1 MPERLRSCAA
11 GVARGSVAVAFL
23 LGAGFL
29 AVFVACS
36 PGDAS
41 TPDGDAG
48 ITTDAPL
55 DRLAAGELAVRRRAC
70 GSCHQSSDPADGVM
84 SGQTTPRL
92 GTLSYPANLTPDVE
106 TGIGGWPAAR
116 IVFAMRHGVDVDD
129 QPLCA
134 AMPRF
139 DLEDEEAYAIA
150 EYLRSLPP
158 VHHAIPASTC
168 PPLKPKT
175 PPDAGTDADASED
188 ASQDASQD

>member
-1 MPERLRSCAA
+1 MPDRPQSRAA
-11 GVARGSVAVAFL
+11 GLARGIVAVAL

-29 AVFVACS
+29 ALLIACS
-36 PGDAS
+36 TGDAS
-41 TPDGDAG
+41 TPEGDAG
-48 ITTDAPL
+48 IATDAPL
-55 DRLAAGELAVRRRAC
+55 DRIAAGELAVRRRAC
-70 GSCHQSSDPADGVM
+70 GSCHQSPDPADGVM

-106 TGIGGWPAAR
+106 TGIGRWPTAR

-150 EYLRSLPP
+150 EYLKSLPP
-158 VHHAIPASTC
+158 AHHAIPASTC

-175 PPDAGTDADASED
+175 PPDAGTDAIAD